1 MKRKSKSLSG
11 GQIGSPLGPFKEK
24 KICEKIN
31 CKLIANRQDKK
42 IKEVFKEAVISVY
55 LMGIIRHKPKLQSA
69 LTREFIICS
78 SPIIVTFV
86 SAQFSL
92 SARGRLQ
99 RRKEIRVMRAAS
111 RS

>member
-42 IKEVFKEAVISVY
+42 NK
-55 LMGIIRHKPKLQSA
+55 
-69 LTREFIICS
+69 
-78 SPIIVTFV
+78 
-86 SAQFSL
+86 
-92 SARGRLQ
+92 RGVQ
-99 RRKEIRVMRAAS
+99 RGSHFGLLNGDYQA
-111 RS
+111 